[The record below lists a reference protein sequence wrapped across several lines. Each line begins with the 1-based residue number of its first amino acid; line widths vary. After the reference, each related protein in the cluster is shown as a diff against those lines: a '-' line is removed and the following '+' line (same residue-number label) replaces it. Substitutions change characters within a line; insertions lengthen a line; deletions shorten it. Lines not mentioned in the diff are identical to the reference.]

1 MRSRAARLTVG
12 AVALIVFGAA
22 AFFVVR
28 SEQQIGQLRG
38 GGRAFDQQA
47 REATGLLADLRAA
60 QQAYVAAGQGSTFWM
75 PKVAATSDAAGKSVA
90 ALRETA
96 TSAGG
101 RESRLQ
107 TVR

>member
-38 GGRAFDQQA
+38 HGGAFDQQV

-60 QQAYVAAGQGSTFWM
+60 QQAYVAAGQGSPFWR
-75 PKVAATSDAAGKSVA
+75 PKAAATSAAAGKRGA
-90 ALRETA
+90 ALGETR
-96 TSAGG
+96 TSAEA
-101 RESRLQ
+101 RRVLD
-107 TVR
+107 